1 MIEAYYLKIITT
13 ECLVKYIG
21 HSECIGEDHPSFK
34 SLMEFGNAKTKKAK
48 ILKRGVIHSGNPG
61 SIDFKEWQI
70 KEIMICKAKINFEE
84 DSAI

>member
-1 MIEAYYLKIITT
+1 
-13 ECLVKYIG
+13 
-21 HSECIGEDHPSFK
+21 
-34 SLMEFGNAKTKKAK
+34 MEFGNAKTKKTK